1 MDDGRPIGN
10 GLLPPCPVAPVLPAN
25 ARNFGTGCPVRVLPA
40 TPAGGYRD
48 AVPLISRRNPMQRLL
63 AIAAFSLVLASASY
77 AQTFEKKNF
86 NYSKFAK
93 GAFSEVVTVTGPA
106 KMIYLAGIGSED
118 EDDGSV
124 RHMDD
129 FLQQCRFAWQ
139 KIGKLLQEHG
149 ATVSDIVKATTYV
162 TDIRYRDEMRKCRTE
177 VFAGKPLPPHTLLN
191 VVQLARP
198 GMMFEVDVVA
208 AVAAK

>member
-1 MDDGRPIGN
+1 MTRVIAVV
-10 GLLPPCPVAPVLPAN
+10 LLLFSAH
-25 ARNFGTGCPVRVLPA
+25 
-40 TPAGGYRD
+40 
-48 AVPLISRRNPMQRLL
+48 
-63 AIAAFSLVLASASY
+63 AAS

-118 EDDGSV
+118 PDDGSI
-124 RHMDD
+124 RHKDD
-129 FLQQCRFAWQ
+129 FLAQCRFAWE
-139 KIGKLLQEHG
+139 KVGNLLKEHG

-177 VFAGKPLPPHTLLN
+177 VFTGKPLPPHTLLN

>member
-1 MDDGRPIGN
+1 MMGGPLATGFCQARRA
-10 GLLPPCPVAPVLPAN
+10 AP
-25 ARNFGTGCPVRVLPA
+25 RKSQTPA
-40 TPAGGYRD
+40 TSAPAAQSTSFRQRLRAAIVMPCRSSHGD
-48 AVPLISRRNPMQRLL
+48 HPMQRLL
-63 AIAAFSLVLASASY
+63 AVAAFSLVLASASY

-139 KIGKLLQEHG
+139 KIGKLLNEHG

-198 GMMFEVDVVA
+198 GMMFEVDIVA

>member
-1 MDDGRPIGN
+1 
-10 GLLPPCPVAPVLPAN
+10 
-25 ARNFGTGCPVRVLPA
+25 
-40 TPAGGYRD
+40 
-48 AVPLISRRNPMQRLL
+48 MQRV
-63 AIAAFSLVLASASY
+63 IAAAALLLVLASASN

-106 KMIYLAGIGSED
+106 KMIYLAGIGSE
-118 EDDGSV
+118 EPDDGSI
-124 RHMDD
+124 RHKDD
-129 FLQQCRFAWQ
+129 FLAQCRFAWQ
-139 KIGKLLQEHG
+139 KIGKLLKEHG

-162 TDIRYRDEMRKCRTE
+162 TDIRYRDEMRTCRTE
-177 VFAGKPLPPHTLLN
+177 VFKGHPLPPHTLLN

-198 GMMFEVDVVA
+198 GMMWEVDVVA

>member
-1 MDDGRPIGN
+1 M
-10 GLLPPCPVAPVLPAN
+10 
-25 ARNFGTGCPVRVLPA
+25 T
-40 TPAGGYRD
+40 
-48 AVPLISRRNPMQRLL
+48 SRRALI
-63 AIAAFSLVLASASY
+63 IAALLLVASPAA

-86 NYSKFAK
+86 NHSEFAK

-106 KMIYLAGIGSED
+106 KLIYLAGVGSED
-118 EDDGSV
+118 EKDGSV
-124 RHMDD
+124 RHQAD
-129 FLQQCRFAWQ
+129 FLGQCRFAWE
-139 KIGKLLQEHG
+139 KIGKLLKEHG

-162 TDIRYRDEMRKCRTE
+162 TDIRYREEMRKCRSE

-208 AVAAK
+208 AIPVRN